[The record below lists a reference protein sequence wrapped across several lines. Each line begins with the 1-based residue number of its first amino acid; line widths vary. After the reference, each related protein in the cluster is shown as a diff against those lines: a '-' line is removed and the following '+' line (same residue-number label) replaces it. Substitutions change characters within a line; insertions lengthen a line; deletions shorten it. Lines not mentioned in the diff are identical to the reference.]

1 MTSGGRRIVEA
12 VGIIMA
18 AMIVSRILGYLRDVV
33 IYARFGQNRLTD
45 VYNAAFS
52 IPDFLYL
59 LLVGGALSS
68 SFIPVFTGYLA
79 AGKKEEAW
87 EMASILF
94 NLIMV
99 VMFFGVIIAIIFTP
113 QLIFFLVPG
122 FSPEYIDLTVKLTRI
137 MFIQVIF
144 MALSGISMGILNSHK
159 HFLQPAAGAVLYNL
173 CIVLVGL
180 ILSKWYGIA
189 GFSIGVVVGAIANFA
204 VQLPQL
210 IKIGLRYHFSFNLK
224 HPGVQKVAHL
234 MLPVLIGLSV
244 IQLNVFVNQNLA
256 SSLEPG
262 AVAALRTGQRLMMLP
277 IGIFAV
283 AVSVAVFPTLT
294 GNAARGE
301 MEQFRRN
308 VSLGLRSVFFVNLPA
323 AVGLIAVGIPVVRL
337 LFEQGMFT
345 ADATLATAHVLMFY
359 ALGLTAYAG
368 MQLLNRVY
376 YALQDTRTPVIVG
389 VATIALNIIL
399 SFLLIKP
406 MAEGGLALAYS
417 IAGGFNLLIL
427 LVILHRKLH
436 GVDSWPIISSFAKS
450 LFASLIMGFIAYSI
464 AIFLGQ
470 RLDLTNKIYQAI
482 QVILAVSAGGLVYG
496 GITLALK
503 MEEAGMIWNMLRR
516 RLRRGKINPLPGQS

>member
-1 MTSGGRRIVEA
+1 MTSGDKRVVKA
-12 VGIIMA
+12 VGIIMV
-18 AMIVSRILGYLRDVV
+18 AMIASRILGYLRDVV

-79 AGKKEEAW
+79 TEKEEEAW

-99 VMFFGVIIAIIFTP
+99 VMFFGVLLGIIFTP
-113 QLIFFLVPG
+113 QLVYFLVPG
-122 FSPEYIDLTVKLTRI
+122 FSPESMDLTVKLTRI

-144 MALSGISMGILNSHK
+144 MALSGISMGILNSYK
-159 HFLQPAAGAVLYNL
+159 QFLPPALGAVLYNL

-189 GFSIGVVVGAIANFA
+189 GFSIGVVVGAMANFG

-210 IKIGLRYHFSFNLK
+210 LRKGLRYHFSFNLK
-224 HPGVQKVAHL
+224 HPGVQKVARL

-256 SSLEPG
+256 STLAPG

-277 IGIFAV
+277 IGIFAI

-301 MEQFRRN
+301 MEQFRRS
-308 VSLGLRSVFFVNLPA
+308 VSLSLRSVLFVNLPA
-323 AVGLIAVGIPVVRL
+323 AVGFIAIGVPVVRF

-345 ADATLATAHVLMFY
+345 AEATRATAHVLVFY
-359 ALGLTAYAG
+359 SLGLAAYASI
-368 MQLLNRVY
+368 QLLNRVY
-376 YALQDTRTPVIVG
+376 YALQDTRTPVTVG
-389 VATIALNIIL
+389 VATIALNIAL
-399 SFLLIKP
+399 NFLLIKP

-417 IAGGFNLLIL
+417 IAGGFNMLIL
-427 LVILHRKLH
+427 LVILRRKIH
-436 GVDSWPIISSFAKS
+436 GVDGWRIITSFAKS
-450 LFASLIMGFIAYSI
+450 LFASLAMGLVAYGIASY
-464 AIFLGQ
+464 LGQ
-470 RLDLTNKIYQAI
+470 TLDLTNKLYQAV
-482 QVILAVSAGGLVYG
+482 QVALAVSAGGAVYAG
-496 GITLALK
+496 LTLALK
-503 MEEAGMIWNMLRR
+503 MEEAAMILAMLRQ
-516 RLRRGKINPLPGQS
+516 RLRRGKTNPLPG